1 VRIRALFKELPG
13 LVPDVVDTMQ
23 DRTRRQILRTTAVT
37 VGAIGLA
44 GCSSSSGGGGGG
56 GGTPT
61 ATGSGGSTTS
71 GGDGSSSGS
80 EWAQTSTVEMT
91 DGLKYEPKTVQVSS
105 GTTVTWE
112 NVGSIGH
119 TISSRGVR
127 RR

>member
-1 VRIRALFKELPG
+1 
-13 LVPDVVDTMQ
+13 M
-23 DRTRRQILRTTAVT
+23 T

-44 GCSSSSGGGGGG
+44 GCSSSSGGGGG
-56 GGTPT
+56 
-61 ATGSGGSTTS
+61 GGSTTS